1 MDPRPFSSPRK
12 RTAVH
17 FIRSRGFER
26 GMSFLK
32 KMKDKTEE
40 AAKKGV
46 EVGKEAGEKGVD
58 VGKKG
63 VKKTDEAVRGKDD

>member
-1 MDPRPFSSPRK
+1 
-12 RTAVH
+12 
-17 FIRSRGFER
+17 
-26 GMSFLK
+26 MSFLK